1 MEEPMDKDF
10 IKITTKN
17 SLSKE
22 NGEILNLK
30 KES

>member
-1 MEEPMDKDF
+1 MEKPTDKDF

-22 NGEILNLK
+22 NGKTPNHK